1 MIRQW
6 NEKRVGKGGDT
17 NLGFRVLINTDVAVY
32 FITQCNKATH
42 LDRSVRAGR
51 PTPQCHGH
59 SSNIG
64 TWPPANTSPMSLQFD
79 KRCGFLNPD
88 IDLKYTQVED
98 WAVLKTK
105 WQI

>member
-1 MIRQW
+1 M
-6 NEKRVGKGGDT
+6 GKGGDT

-64 TWPPANTSPMSLQFD
+64 T
-79 KRCGFLNPD
+79 
-88 IDLKYTQVED
+88 
-98 WAVLKTK
+98 
-105 WQI
+105 